1 MEMEVAYGN
10 DDSPPGSDTRYGFP
24 SAFDLFALFP
34 RDLSRESTTVLDF
47 APIAPIRSDTPLE
60 FNIMANS
67 QRYIDLKNIRLYLR
81 VQVKNSDGTNIT
93 EDDVRVGVT
102 NYPIASLFQQADL
115 YLQQQLVCSSGT
127 GYAYKGIIDV
137 LLENDKN
144 EMDSEL
150 TESLFYRDR
159 ARSMDS
165 KTNIGFTEREAFCR
179 KSAIF
184 ELQGKLHL
192 DLCRQE
198 RVLLNAVQF
207 TLKLTPSRDSF
218 RLFREP
224 PATSGT
230 SAPTTAAPTYKVE
243 ILNASL
249 KVPMIKPTPAMLLGH
264 AAGLQ
269 NGPALYPFERTEIK
283 TFVIPSGQSSWPI
296 ENLFISRIPKRLV
309 VAFVTSEAFSGNFS
323 KNPFNFQHF
332 KLSYLCLTV
341 DGACVPSR
349 AMQLDFSNDIY
360 LEAYH
365 TIFSLSEDEMPGRL
379 RKTPSI
385 SRDDFANGYAL
396 FCFNIDDSTQGDEV
410 LNPQAVGLS
419 KMEIKFAESLKE
431 SVTVIM
437 YAAYNSLLRV
447 DESRNIKVDG

>member
-1 MEMEVAYGN
+1 MEVAYGS
-10 DDSPPGSDTRYGFP
+10 DDSPPGADSRYGFP
-24 SAFDLFALFP
+24 PAFDLFALFP
-34 RDLSRESTTVLDF
+34 RDLSKESTTVLDF

-81 VQVKNSDGTNIT
+81 VQVKNGDGTNIDD
-93 EDDVRVGVT
+93 DDVRVAVT

-144 EMDSEL
+144 EMESEL

-159 ARSMDS
+159 ARSMDLKS
-165 KTNIGFTEREAFCR
+165 NIGFTEREAFCR

-184 ELQGKLHL
+184 EIQGKLHI

-207 TLKLTPSRDSF
+207 TLKLTPARESF
-218 RLFREP
+218 RLFRE
-224 PATSGT
+224 
-230 SAPTTAAPTYKVE
+230 APSQTGTAAPTYKVE
-243 ILNASL
+243 ILNALL

-264 AAGLQ
+264 GEGLK

-296 ENLFISRIPKRLV
+296 ENLFISRIPKRLI
-309 VAFVTSEAFSGNFS
+309 VAFVTSEAFSGEFS

-360 LEAYH
+360 LDAYH
-365 TIFSLSEDEMPGRL
+365 TIFSLTPDEMPGRL

-396 FCFNIDDSTQGDEV
+396 FCFNIDDSSQGDEV
-410 LNPQAVGLS
+410 LNPQTVGLS
-419 KMEIKFAESLKE
+419 KMEIKFSESLKQ
-431 SVTVIM
+431 SVTVVL

-447 DESRNIKVDG
+447 DETRNIKVDG

>member
-1 MEMEVAYGN
+1 MEIAYGS
-10 DDSPPGSDTRYGFP
+10 DDSPPGADSRYGFP
-24 SAFDLFALFP
+24 PAFDLFALFP
-34 RDLSRESTTVLDF
+34 RDLSKESTTVLDF

-81 VQVKNSDGTNIT
+81 VQVKNGDGTNIDD
-93 EDDVRVGVT
+93 DDVRVAVT

-144 EMDSEL
+144 EMESEL

-159 ARSMDS
+159 ARSMDLKS
-165 KTNIGFTEREAFCR
+165 NIGFTEREAFCR

-184 ELQGKLHL
+184 EIQGKLHI

-198 RVLLNAVQF
+198 RVLLNTVQF
-207 TLKLTPSRDSF
+207 TLKLTPARDSF
-218 RLFREP
+218 RLFRE
-224 PATSGT
+224 
-230 SAPTTAAPTYKVE
+230 APSQTGTAAPTYKVE
-243 ILNASL
+243 ILNALL

-264 AAGLQ
+264 GEGLK

-296 ENLFISRIPKRLV
+296 ENLFISRIPKRLI
-309 VAFVTSEAFSGNFS
+309 VAFVTSEAFSGEFS

-360 LEAYH
+360 LDPYH
-365 TIFSLSEDEMPGRL
+365 TIFSLTEDEMPGRL

-396 FCFNIDDSTQGDEV
+396 FCFNIDDSSQGDEV
-410 LNPQAVGLS
+410 LNPQTVGLS
-419 KMEIKFAESLKE
+419 KMEIKFSESLKQ
-431 SVTVIM
+431 SVTVVL

-447 DESRNIKVDG
+447 DETRNIKVDG